1 MSLKIDSLLG
11 LGMIGCG
18 SFGVFC
24 LNALAK
30 VKELKIIA
38 VADINERLAK
48 KTANKFQ
55 CKWYSKTQELI
66 NDSEV
71 EMVHIV
77 TPPSTHF
84 SLSRYALQKGKH
96 VLCEKPLA
104 LSLSEADEILN
115 LAREKRVILP
125 VNLVLRYVPITNIVK
140 EIIRSEIL
148 GDPIRAYFENYA
160 TDSNL
165 DKGHW
170 FWDKK
175 QSGGI
180 FVEHGVHFF
189 DLYRYWFGNG
199 KVIWAYSAKR
209 SHTNQEDRVLCVL
222 RHQNGIISHHYH
234 GFDQPDI
241 LDRQI
246 HRILFERG
254 DIVINGWIPESFLIN
269 AILKDSDITQFKNI
283 CKNAKFKVLKKFS
296 TNANEFRC
304 HDKNFTAN
312 QYLQIQSTS
321 NVDKLTLYSN
331 AIANLVIDQI
341 HFVRNQEHKR
351 VIREENGREALRMAL
366 EASNYIS

>member
-1 MSLKIDSLLG
+1 MPLKIDSLLG

-24 LNALAK
+24 LNSFTK

-38 VADINERLAK
+38 VADVNEKLAK
-48 KTANKFQ
+48 RTADKFQ
-55 CKWYSKTQELI
+55 CKWYSETQELI
-66 NDSEV
+66 NDPEV

-125 VNLVLRYVPITNIVK
+125 VNLVLRYVPITNIIK

-148 GDPIRAYFENYA
+148 GDPLRAYFENYA

-189 DLYRYWFGNG
+189 DLYDYWFGNG
-199 KVIWAYSAKR
+199 EVIWAHSATR
-209 SHTNQEDRVLCVL
+209 SNTSQEDRVLCVL
-222 RHQNGIISHHYH
+222 KHQNAIISHHYH
-234 GFDQPDI
+234 GFDQPGI
-241 LDRQI
+241 LDRQM

-254 DIVINGWIPESFLIN
+254 DVVINGWIPESFVIN
-269 AILKDSDITQFKNI
+269 AIMNDKDIFRLKNI
-283 CKNAKFKVLKKFS
+283 CKNAKFKVLKEFASNENKFK
-296 TNANEFRC
+296 C
-304 HDKNFTAN
+304 HGKNFTVD
-312 QYLQIQSTS
+312 QYLQVQYTS

-331 AIANLVIDQI
+331 AIADLVIDQI
-341 HFVRNQEHKR
+341 NFTRNQEHKR

-366 EASNYIS
+366 EASNYVS

>member
-1 MSLKIDSLLG
+1 MSLKIDSLIG

-24 LNALAK
+24 LNAFAK

-38 VADINERLAK
+38 VADVNERLAK
-48 KTANKFQ
+48 KAAHKFK

-66 NDSEV
+66 NDPEV
-71 EMVHIV
+71 EIVHIV

-84 SLSRYALQKGKH
+84 SLSRYALQKEKH

-115 LAREKRVILP
+115 LARENGVILP
-125 VNLVLRYVPITNIVK
+125 VNLVLRYVPITNIIK
-140 EIIRSEIL
+140 EIIQSEIL
-148 GDPIRAYFENYA
+148 GDPLRAYFENYA

-165 DKGHW
+165 DKAHW

-189 DLYRYWFGNG
+189 DLYHYWFGNG

-209 SHTNQEDRVLCVL
+209 SNTNQEDRVLCVL
-222 RHQNGIISHHYH
+222 RHQSGVISHHYH
-234 GFDQPDI
+234 GFDQPSI
-241 LDRQI
+241 LDRQK
-246 HRILFERG
+246 HHILFERG
-254 DIVINGWIPESFLIN
+254 DIVINGWIPESFIIN
-269 AILKDSDITQFKNI
+269 AILNDNDIFQLKNI
-283 CKNAKFKVLKKFS
+283 CKNAKFKVLEKF
-296 TNANEFRC
+296 TINENKFEC
-304 HDKNFTAN
+304 HGKSFTADQHLQV
-312 QYLQIQSTS
+312 QYTS
-321 NVDKLTLYSN
+321 NVDKLTIYSS
-331 AIANLVIDQI
+331 AIAGLVIDQI
-341 HFVRNQEHKR
+341 NFIRNREHKR

-366 EASNYIS
+366 ETSNYIS